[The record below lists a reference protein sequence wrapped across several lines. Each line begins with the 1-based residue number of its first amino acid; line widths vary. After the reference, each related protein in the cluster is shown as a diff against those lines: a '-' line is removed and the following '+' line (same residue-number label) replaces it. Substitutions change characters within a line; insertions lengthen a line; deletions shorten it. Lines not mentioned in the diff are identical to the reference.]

1 MDGRE
6 AVAIVEGI
14 AADEPAADTERPMR
28 ADARR
33 NYDRLLEAAK
43 QVFVEQGGGASME
56 AIAKQAGVGVG
67 TLYRHFPKRIDV
79 VEAVYRTDVDQL
91 IATADAVID
100 LEPWEALVSF
110 LEAFLSYAES
120 KRTFLAELHEAFEKN
135 PDLKLNSRDRIDQAV
150 NAVLSRAQ
158 AAGEVRT
165 DVDGSDLMQLLGMM
179 CLSSTLTEEQGRRL
193 LGITLDGLRQ
203 PTRRAT
209 N

>member
-1 MDGRE
+1 MEVHE
-6 AVAIVEGI
+6 AVALSE
-14 AADEPAADTERPMR
+14 ASDAERPMR

-33 NYDRLLEAAK
+33 NYDRLLAAARE
-43 QVFVEQGGGASME
+43 VFVAQGGEASME
-56 AIAKQAGVGVG
+56 ALAKQAGVGVG
-67 TLYRHFPKRIDV
+67 TLYRHFPKRIDL

-91 IATADAVID
+91 IAAADAVQG
-100 LEPWEALVSF
+100 LAPWEALVAF
-110 LEAFLSYAES
+110 LEAFLSYAET

-135 PDLKLNSRDRIDQAV
+135 PALKLNSRERIDEAL
-150 NAVLSRAQ
+150 NSVLARAQ

-179 CLSSTLTEEQGRRL
+179 CLSATLTEEQGRRL

-203 PTRRAT
+203 SAVRSA